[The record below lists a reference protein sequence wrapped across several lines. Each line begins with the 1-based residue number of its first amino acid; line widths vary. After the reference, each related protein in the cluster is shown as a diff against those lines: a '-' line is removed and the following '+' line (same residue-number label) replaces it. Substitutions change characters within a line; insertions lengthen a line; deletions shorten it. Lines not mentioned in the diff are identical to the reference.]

1 MRRLVNQGV
10 ALLGRCFGRDDWALY
25 TAFARPRAHV
35 TTLGAVTEAV
45 KRRRDEPDPHR
56 DDASRF
62 RELDDL
68 YENMDLEQRQKL
80 DDDVAFLVSR
90 AFSADHQVSTS
101 IRRYP
106 STISAEQVS
115 FLRYRL
121 LYMRFADRFPSR
133 PLDVAATGLMNA
145 VRDID
150 YNYEGIIKSFQV
162 DPTRGYGSANEFDRA
177 SRRLV
182 LESWVR
188 SDDMYMTASAAEMR
202 FLGGHPTAGM
212 HRPDDVPV
220 LTRQIEMVHNR
231 CASVSSR
238 RRRASFGVFFGRRFA
253 VRLLLDVAPAPARPP
268 SPRRAARHRASD
280 LRRRHARREAP
291 PRGWTRPASRPGPAS
306 LPSLRPL
313 EHRQGP
319 RDVGDVAGVV
329 SGASRRAAD
338 SSARA
343 RRRPARARGDD
354 DGARSRRR
362 GEGGLR
368 HPPPPRLRRF
378 ASPAPAPRAGSA
390 RVRAR
395 RGPRGCRDHRL
406 RRRSPAALGTRRSA
420 RRLGRSRATPPRS
433 DPTRRSRGTSTR
445 R

>member
-1 MRRLVNQGV
+1 MLPLHTPLGNSGGGNRRVEGDSFTQPRRRRVGVRASFRRLVNQGIT
-10 ALLGRCFGRDDWALY
+10 LLGRCFGRDDMALY
-25 TAFARPRAHV
+25 TAFRPRATRGFV
-35 TTLGAVTEAV
+35 TTRGAVTEAV
-45 KRRRDEPDPHR
+45 KRRREEPDPHS

-121 LYMRFADRFPSR
+121 LYMRFAERFPSR
-133 PLDVAATGLMNA
+133 PLDVAAKGLMRA
-145 VRDID
+145 VKNID
-150 YNYEGIIKSFQV
+150 HNYEGTIKSFQV

-188 SDDMYMTASAAEMR
+188 SDDKYMTASSNEMQ

-238 RRRASFGVFFGRRFA
+238 RRRASFGVFF
-253 VRLLLDVAPAPARPP
+253 
-268 SPRRAARHRASD
+268 
-280 LRRRHARREAP
+280 
-291 PRGWTRPASRPGPAS
+291 
-306 LPSLRPL
+306 
-313 EHRQGP
+313 
-319 RDVGDVAGVV
+319 
-329 SGASRRAAD
+329 
-338 SSARA
+338 
-343 RRRPARARGDD
+343 
-354 DGARSRRR
+354 
-362 GEGGLR
+362 
-368 HPPPPRLRRF
+368 
-378 ASPAPAPRAGSA
+378 
-390 RVRAR
+390 
-395 RGPRGCRDHRL
+395 
-406 RRRSPAALGTRRSA
+406 
-420 RRLGRSRATPPRS
+420 
-433 DPTRRSRGTSTR
+433 
-445 R
+445 